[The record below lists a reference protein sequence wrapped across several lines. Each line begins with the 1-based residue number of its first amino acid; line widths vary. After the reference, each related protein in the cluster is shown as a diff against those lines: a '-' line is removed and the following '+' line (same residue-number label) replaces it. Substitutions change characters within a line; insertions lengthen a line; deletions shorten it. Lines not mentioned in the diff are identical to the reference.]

1 MRACA
6 NVKPNVKPNKTI
18 LPNSINAVFVNSPP
32 ASTLINSKT
41 KTATKAPI
49 GSIKIPSHFKTV
61 DTSFFKG
68 IFLKIG
74 VITVGPVTMINAEN
88 KYDICQL
95 KLKIKCAANAAPKKV
110 TNEPRVISFVITGP
124 TFFISLIFKVK
135 PPSNKIIL
143 IARDTK

>member
-1 MRACA
+1 
-6 NVKPNVKPNKTI
+6 
-18 LPNSINAVFVNSPP
+18 
-32 ASTLINSKT
+32 
-41 KTATKAPI
+41 
-49 GSIKIPSHFKTV
+49 
-61 DTSFFKG
+61 
-68 IFLKIG
+68 
-74 VITVGPVTMINAEN
+74 MINAEN

-135 PPSNKIIL
+135 PPSNNIIL